1 MFMRLVHVKVRD
13 GQIER
18 LQQHYRQRIIAAL
31 SGISGCRY
39 AGLMR
44 SQHHS
49 EECLSLTL
57 WDSERDAEAYEG
69 SGLFETLL
77 NETRP
82 YLLESSESRLQLSE
96 DLTLEY
102 VPVPEEPVVSR
113 HPIAARSDMPG
124 PRPEQRGPMWV
135 RIVSLKLR
143 PGKLEE
149 FKGLYVDRVIP
160 ALRGTRGCRYAYL
173 TERSDRKDEVLSVTS
188 WDRKED
194 AEAYEQSGRF
204 AQLLESQK
212 NTLSE
217 LYRWKMEEQRVQGGL
232 SVTSEDPIIEQFDI
246 VAGEAFK

>member
-82 YLLESSESRLQLSE
+82 YKGHEFPGQ
-96 DLTLEY
+96 DA
-102 VPVPEEPVVSR
+102 
-113 HPIAARSDMPG
+113 HGMAHARAGNIS
-124 PRPEQRGPMWV
+124 
-135 RIVSLKLR
+135 
-143 PGKLEE
+143 
-149 FKGLYVDRVIP
+149 
-160 ALRGTRGCRYAYL
+160 
-173 TERSDRKDEVLSVTS
+173 
-188 WDRKED
+188 
-194 AEAYEQSGRF
+194 
-204 AQLLESQK
+204 
-212 NTLSE
+212 TLS
-217 LYRWKMEEQRVQGGL
+217 LPNPGATRVGQPRKGPACL
-232 SVTSEDPIIEQFDI
+232 
-246 VAGEAFK
+246 A